1 MTIDLKTLDELER
14 LSNEATGRR
23 WHIGHVSE
31 FDESASVDSE
41 DGTTVAVSEFRK
53 DQSFICASRNA
64 LPDLIQAIR
73 KMREALEFYS
83 KGGNCSMDRW
93 EHPELGSFIGKR
105 ARTCLKELGLE

>member
-1 MTIDLKTLDELER
+1 MSLLKSLDELER
-14 LSNEATGRR
+14 LSNEATEREWDAGT
-23 WHIGHVSE
+23 IQFLFAPNVSQA
-31 FDESASVDSE
+31 DAQL
-41 DGTTVAVSEFRK
+41 AA
-53 DQSFICASRNA
+53 ASRNA
-64 LPDLIQAIR
+64 LPEIIQAIR